1 MRKTVAA
8 LVSALLALGASAAP
22 LGAQGIRGRELLGVR
37 VGGVVGSQ
45 PLRDAFGS
53 GSELELHFIEGLGS
67 WWGIGL
73 ALSSH
78 NFGASKDTLANIAYT
93 GMNREVQFSA
103 FSMTASF
110 VALKPVGGR
119 YTATGEAGLGLYSL
133 TASIPAGFYRGTRTE
148 NRFGVYGGAGM
159 LMRISRGVSL
169 NLNVKYHYVFV
180 GDDEFEPVH
189 FFTGETSA
197 QFVQIAFGVLLFS
210 M

>member
-1 MRKTVAA
+1 MRKTLPA
-8 LVSALLALGASAAP
+8 LVFALCFLCASAAP
-22 LGAQGIRGRELLGVR
+22 LAAQGIRGRELLGVR
-37 VGGVVGSQ
+37 VGGVVGSP
-45 PLRDAFGS
+45 PLRDAFGA
-53 GSELELHFIEGLGS
+53 GSELELHFIEGLGA

-93 GMNREVQFSA
+93 GMNRDVELSI
-103 FSMTASF
+103 FSMTGSF
-110 VALKPVGGR
+110 FALKRIGGR
-119 YTATGEAGLGLYSL
+119 FTATGETGLGLYSL
-133 TASIPAGFYRGTRTE
+133 TASIPAGFYQGTRTE

-197 QFVQIAFGVLLFS
+197 HFVQIAFGVLLFS
-210 M
+210 V